1 MFILSQSISVPN
13 ILISESLMEYLKT
26 LNCFNQIMNIKSSRV
41 FSKVPFIIPPI
52 ALGMLIGSECFV
64 GKSIIFEESHS
75 FNSLF

>member
-1 MFILSQSISVPN
+1 
-13 ILISESLMEYLKT
+13 
-26 LNCFNQIMNIKSSRV
+26 MNIKSSRV

-75 FNSLF
+75 FNSLFWLRQSK